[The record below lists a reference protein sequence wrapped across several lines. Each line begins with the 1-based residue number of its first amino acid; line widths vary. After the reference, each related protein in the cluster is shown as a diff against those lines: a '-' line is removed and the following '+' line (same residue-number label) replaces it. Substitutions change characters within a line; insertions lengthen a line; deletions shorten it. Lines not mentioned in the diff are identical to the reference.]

1 MYGPGNLIRPFANIV
16 CSANHDAR
24 LPISAIKIRI
34 KQYKFSTHLFG
45 CLR

>member
-1 MYGPGNLIRPFANIV
+1 MYGLANLIHPIAPKV
-16 CSANHDAR
+16 CSANHDAC
-24 LPISAIKIRI
+24 LPISTIQIRI